1 MRLLSLLLLILFA
14 CQSAMAQDAD
24 TTRVERPDLR
34 AELLAMREAD
44 QAVRA
49 KLIELIKTSGGQ
61 PDMTAFMP
69 LKAKVDSVDAA
80 NVERVVA
87 IVDARDA
94 WPGAQLVGRDGSEAA
109 FLIIQHASLDVQ
121 QRMLPLVK
129 AAYEAGDLSGQSY
142 ALLLDRVL
150 VGQGEP
156 QVYGTQASIQNGT
169 LVVPAIADSAQVD
182 ERRAALDLPP
192 LETYL
197 DMMREMYQGETQTPE

>member
-1 MRLLSLLLLILFA
+1 
-14 CQSAMAQDAD
+14 MAQDAD

>member
-1 MRLLSLLLLILFA
+1 
-14 CQSAMAQDAD
+14 
-24 TTRVERPDLR
+24 
-34 AELLAMREAD
+34 
-44 QAVRA
+44 
-49 KLIELIKTSGGQ
+49 
-61 PDMTAFMP
+61 
-69 LKAKVDSVDAA
+69 
-80 NVERVVA
+80 
-87 IVDARDA
+87 
-94 WPGAQLVGRDGSEAA
+94 
-109 FLIIQHASLDVQ
+109 
-121 QRMLPLVK
+121 VK